1 MLQRDYIQRLI
12 REFMA
17 ALQRFLEKKE
27 VGERRQALEDLYKEY
42 FGDYAFFHTS
52 TLDELMDFFS
62 QYPEAE
68 RLDRMEMLA
77 ELYYAEADLLSE
89 PLRTSQLELTYS
101 LFDFIDRHSSTFS
114 ISRMEKK
121 RIIKDRESLDLA

>member
-1 MLQRDYIQRLI
+1 MLQRDYISRLI

-17 ALQRFLEKKE
+17 ALQRYLEKEE

-42 FGDYAFFHTS
+42 FGDYAFFHT
-52 TLDELMDFFS
+52 TTIEELMDFFN

-89 PLRTSQLELTYS
+89 PTRSSQLELAYS
-101 LFDFIDRHSSTFS
+101 LFDFINHHSTTFS
-114 ISRMEKK
+114 IERMDKLHK
-121 RIIKDRESLDLA
+121 LTQRLIYHK

>member
-1 MLQRDYIQRLI
+1 MLQRDYISRLI

-17 ALQRFLEKKE
+17 ALQRYLEKEE

-42 FGDYAFFHTS
+42 FGDYVFFHTS
-52 TLDELMDFFS
+52 SLDELMDFFN

-89 PLRTSQLELTYS
+89 PFRTSQLDLTYR
-101 LFDFIDRHSSTFS
+101 LLDFIDHHSTTFS
-114 ISRMEKK
+114 IGRMEKK
-121 RIIKDRESLDLA
+121 RKIKGID